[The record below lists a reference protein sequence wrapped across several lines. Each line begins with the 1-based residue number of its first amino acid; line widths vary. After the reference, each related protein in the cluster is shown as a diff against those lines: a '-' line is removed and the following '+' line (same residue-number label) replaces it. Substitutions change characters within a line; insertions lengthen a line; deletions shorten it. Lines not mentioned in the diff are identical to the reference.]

1 MAAPK
6 KPLEFHAKRPWLPEE
21 AVEDPDED
29 DEDANDEADDG
40 FSLQE
45 VLRLGGT
52 KVMALDSRRRETQA
66 RGVVPRVARA
76 SGAAAPELQSGR
88 ASWTKIPVSKCAR
101 CASRTSF
108 PLLFAREK
116 SFRIERFYA
125 VSFLRM

>member
-1 MAAPK
+1 MAAAK

-52 KVMALDSRRRETQA
+52 KVMALDSRRRET
-66 RGVVPRVARA
+66 
-76 SGAAAPELQSGR
+76 
-88 ASWTKIPVSKCAR
+88 
-101 CASRTSF
+101 
-108 PLLFAREK
+108 
-116 SFRIERFYA
+116 
-125 VSFLRM
+125 